1 MIAGRE
7 QRGGGETKRPR
18 LTEGDREGDPKVR
31 AILAMSRY
39 CQEEWVRR
47 MVRLHMFRGDR
58 LKLALLSGD
67 AGCGKSYAISMLET
81 KLRALKISVAVSAM
95 TNKAAGALMESG
107 SLARVHT
114 FHKLMGFKKELLDDA
129 LSPEDFVERYRRT
142 YRDAISRFEALC
154 GSGEFLRR
162 AIDRHSCERLR
173 PGSCAVCSG
182 IFGQL
187 RETRTPLETAPM
199 EDAPP
204 FLGVNVL
211 IVDEYGLMTASLL
224 ERMLRVVTLFYGPGR
239 GPLIILAGSVSQL
252 QPAASGPRVWES
264 ERLEELLSCS
274 TPLLVNRRQFE
285 DPGYAEAL
293 AYLQFNEVTEES
305 RSIFR
310 SRVLVS
316 EREATDPSHEPE
328 KLRIFHRDEQVTSYT
343 AAYVT
348 KAVGGSRVGETFL
361 SVTRNRTGAK
371 GPGAWY
377 GALQQAAQALP
388 KLFSVPRFR
397 QGARPVVRDYLR
409 TDKLW
414 VGCKVRMIW
423 HMDQNGIQLTRKSAS
438 SWAEALGR
446 DGAGSQ
452 AASRSRKAELSP
464 RDTEGVVCNVAFKRE
479 AQAYEFHV
487 KGDRTGRLY
496 KVGLSKWHCGN
507 WTVTTH
513 PLACMLAMNTYDC
526 QGCTITGDV
535 IYHPPRNFLLSPIK
549 PSVYVALS
557 RVTSRDRIEMTNC
570 NFAETVG
577 EVRFYDDRL
586 VAYRKRVEMGYSS

>member
-1 MIAGRE
+1 
-7 QRGGGETKRPR
+7 
-18 LTEGDREGDPKVR
+18 
-31 AILAMSRY
+31 
-39 CQEEWVRR
+39 
-47 MVRLHMFRGDR
+47 
-58 LKLALLSGD
+58 
-67 AGCGKSYAISMLET
+67 
-81 KLRALKISVAVSAM
+81 
-95 TNKAAGALMESG
+95 MESG

-114 FHKLMGFKKELLDDA
+114 FHKLMGFRRNCWDA
-129 LSPEDFVERYRRT
+129 LSRRTVERYRRT
-142 YRDAISRFEALC
+142 YRDAISRFERSAARAR
-154 GSGEFLRR
+154 FLRR
-162 AIDRHSCERLR
+162 AIDRHSCGGCAPR
-173 PGSCAVCSG
+173 SCAVCSG

-187 RETRTPLETAPM
+187 RETRAPLETAPM

-224 ERMLRVVTLFYGPGR
+224 ERMLLVVTLFYGPGR

-343 AAYVT
+343 AA
-348 KAVGGSRVGETFL
+348 
-361 SVTRNRTGAK
+361 
-371 GPGAWY
+371 
-377 GALQQAAQALP
+377 
-388 KLFSVPRFR
+388 FR
-397 QGARPVVRDYLR
+397 QGARPVQRDYLR
-409 TDKLW
+409 ADKLW

-446 DGAGSQ
+446 NGAGSQ

-464 RDTEGVVCNVAFKRE
+464 RDTEGVVFNVAFKRE

-487 KGDRTGRLY
+487 KRDR
-496 KVGLSKWHCGN
+496 
-507 WTVTTH
+507 
-513 PLACMLAMNTYDC
+513 
-526 QGCTITGDV
+526 CTITGDV
-535 IYHPPRNFLLSPIK
+535 IYHPPRHFLLSPIK
-549 PSVYVALS
+549 PSVYVVLS

>member
-1 MIAGRE
+1 
-7 QRGGGETKRPR
+7 
-18 LTEGDREGDPKVR
+18 
-31 AILAMSRY
+31 MSRY
-39 CQEEWVRR
+39 CQEELVRR

-81 KLRALKISVAVSAM
+81 KLRALKINVAVSAM
-95 TNKAAGALMESG
+95 TNKVAGALMESG
-107 SLARVHT
+107 SGTLARAHT

-129 LSPEDFVERYRRT
+129 LSPEDFVERYRWT
-142 YRDAISRFEALC
+142 YREAISRFEALC
-154 GSGEFLRR
+154 GSGEFLRQ

-187 RETRTPLETAPM
+187 RETPLETAPM

-204 FLGVNVL
+204 FLGFNVL

-224 ERMLRVVTLFYGPGR
+224 ERML
-239 GPLIILAGSVSQL
+239 
-252 QPAASGPRVWES
+252 
-264 ERLEELLSCS
+264 
-274 TPLLVNRRQFE
+274 RQFE

-310 SRVLVS
+310 SRVLLAS

-348 KAVGGSRVGETFL
+348 KAVGGSRVGDTFL

-377 GALQQAAQALP
+377 GALQQATQALP

-397 QGARPVVRDYLR
+397 QGARPVERDYLR

-414 VGCKVRMIW
+414 VACKVRMIW

-438 SWAEALGR
+438 SWTEALGR
-446 DGAGSQ
+446 DRAGSQ

-464 RDTEGVVCNVAFKRE
+464 RDTKGVVCNVAFKRE

-487 KGDRTGRLY
+487 KGDRMGRLY
-496 KVGLSKWHCGN
+496 KVGLSNWHCGN

-513 PLACMLAMNTYDC
+513 PLACMFAMNT
-526 QGCTITGDV
+526 
-535 IYHPPRNFLLSPIK
+535 
-549 PSVYVALS
+549 
-557 RVTSRDRIEMTNC
+557 
-570 NFAETVG
+570 
-577 EVRFYDDRL
+577 
-586 VAYRKRVEMGYSS
+586 